1 MSSAKVSVILRTKAL
16 LEIKEPDPEDPAL
29 AEAQGKKL
37 VLVANWHIVSGST
50 KIHHEIPGKN
60 PTKNSTSRSNVSSR
74 A

>member
-16 LEIKEPDPEDPAL
+16 LEIKQPDPAL